1 MKRCLI
7 VCLSVVIASTV
18 ALAQDTAY
26 KALRVIGTQRGEK
39 ALGQILSISGKSG
52 RPEPMEWTVKLD
64 DPAARGGVRELN
76 IANGQITAD
85 RAPAKSGFPAG
96 RPIELTNLNL
106 DSDGAFR
113 VAEEEAR
120 RNQVGFDSVNYS
132 LSSDPASGKP
142 VWTLGLFDYDQQ
154 PVGAVRVAAEN
165 GKLVS
170 GENWVSNTASQHY
183 AQQHAPPPERRMDS
197 PSHQSPGSQDSRTP
211 GIPPPAD
218 YRDPKYQD
226 NAGSRSSDYSGN
238 DSGNYSSNDSGN
250 YAGNDSGNYASN
262 GNYAGETLSER
273 AHRYGATV
281 VDFGEKVLNKT
292 ERVGRRIG
300 GWFQKRFTGRDTISP
315 PDEPDQDDEDD
326 SSAARY
332 NRPIEPTRPD
342 GRPAEPAPPE

>member
-1 MKRCLI
+1 MKRCLF
-7 VCLSVVIASTV
+7 VWLSVVIASNAAV
-18 ALAQDTAY
+18 AQDTAY
-26 KALRVIGTQRGEK
+26 KALRAIGAQRGEK

-52 RPEPMEWTVKLD
+52 RPEPTEWIVKLD
-64 DPAARGGVRELN
+64 DSAARGGVRELN
-76 IANGQITAD
+76 ITNGQVSAD
-85 RAPAKSGFPAG
+85 RAPAKSGYPG
-96 RPIELTNLNL
+96 NRPIELPSLNL

-142 VWTLGLFDYDQQ
+142 VWNLDLFDYDQQ
-154 PVGAVRVAAEN
+154 PVGQVRVNADN

-170 GENWVSNTASQHY
+170 GGSWTPNSGSQHY
-183 AQQHAPPPERRMDS
+183 AQQPEAPPERRMDR
-197 PSHQSPGSQDSRTP
+197 PSSDAPAYQSPRTH

-226 NAGSRSSDYSGN
+226 NANARSLDDSGNYSDNYSGNYSGN
-238 DSGNYSSNDSGN
+238 DSRSS
-250 YAGNDSGNYASN
+250 
-262 GNYAGETLSER
+262 AGETFGER

-300 GWFQKRFTGRDTISP
+300 GWFQKRFTGTDTLSP
-315 PDEPDQDDEDD
+315 PEEPDEDD
-326 SSAARY
+326 DSADDSSPDRY
-332 NRPIEPTRPD
+332 SRPVQPSRPD
-342 GRPAEPAPPE
+342 DRPGQQGPPE

>member
-1 MKRCLI
+1 MKRCLF

-18 ALAQDTAY
+18 AVAQDTAY
-26 KALRVIGTQRGEK
+26 KALRAIGAQRGEK

-52 RPEPMEWTVKLD
+52 RPEPTEWTVKLD

-76 IANGQITAD
+76 ITNGQITAD
-85 RAPAKSGFPAG
+85 RAPLKSGFPG
-96 RPIELTNLNL
+96 SRPIELTNLNL

-132 LSSDPASGKP
+132 LSSDPASGNP
-142 VWTLGLFDYDQQ
+142 VWTLDLFDYDRQ
-154 PVGAVRVAAEN
+154 PVGAVRVAADN

-170 GENWVSNTASQHY
+170 GENWMPNAASQHY
-183 AQQHAPPPERRMDS
+183 AQQHAPPAERRTDS
-197 PSHQSPGSQDSRTP
+197 PSHESPAYQDSRTR

-226 NAGSRSSDYSGN
+226 NADARSMDDSGSYSGDDSGKYSGN
-238 DSGNYSSNDSGN
+238 DSGNDSGN
-250 YAGNDSGNYASN
+250 YAG
-262 GNYAGETLSER
+262 ETFSER

-281 VDFGEKVLNKT
+281 VGFGEKVLNKT

-315 PDEPDQDDEDD
+315 PEQPDEDDEDD
-326 SSAARY
+326 SSADRY

>member
-7 VCLSVVIASTV
+7 VCLSVVIASTAV
-18 ALAQDTAY
+18 LAQDTAY
-26 KALRVIGTQRGEK
+26 KALRVIGTLRGEK

-52 RPEPMEWTVKLD
+52 RPEPMEWTVRLD
-64 DPAARGGVRELN
+64 DPAARGAVRELN

-85 RAPAKSGFPAG
+85 RAPVKSGSPGG

-113 VAEEEAR
+113 VAEEQAR

-142 VWTLGLFDYDQQ
+142 VWTLDLFDYDRQ

-170 GENWVSNTASQHY
+170 GENWMPNAATQHY
-183 AQQHAPPPERRMDS
+183 AQQPAPPPERRMDN
-197 PSHQSPGSQDSRTP
+197 PSHQSPGNRDSRTP

-226 NAGSRSSDYSGN
+226 NTDSRSLGDSGNYSGN
-238 DSGNYSSNDSGN
+238 DSGNYSSDDSGN
-250 YAGNDSGNYASN
+250 YSGKDSGNYS
-262 GNYAGETLSER
+262 GETLSER
-273 AHRYGATV
+273 AHRYGENV
-281 VDFGEKVLNKT
+281 VGFGEKVLNKT

-315 PDEPDQDDEDD
+315 PDEPDEDDEDD
-326 SSAARY
+326 SSADRY
-332 NRPIEPTRPD
+332 NRPVQPTRPD
-342 GRPAEPAPPE
+342 AQTVQEAPPE

>member
-1 MKRCLI
+1 MKRCLS

-18 ALAQDTAY
+18 AVAQDTAY
-26 KALRVIGTQRGEK
+26 KALRVIGAQRGEK

-64 DPAARGGVRELN
+64 DPAGGGVRELN

-85 RAPAKSGFPAG
+85 RAPLKRDLPGS

-113 VAEEEAR
+113 AAEEEAR
-120 RNQVGFDSVNYS
+120 RKQVGFDSVNYS

-142 VWTLGLFDYDQQ
+142 VWTLDLFDYDRQ

-170 GENWVSNTASQHY
+170 GENWMPNAPSQHY

-197 PSHQSPGSQDSRTP
+197 PSHESRGNQDSRTP
-211 GIPPPAD
+211 SIPPPAD

-226 NAGSRSSDYSGN
+226 NAGARSSDDSGSYSGN
-238 DSGNYSSNDSGN
+238 DSGNYS
-250 YAGNDSGNYASN
+250 GNDSGNYS
-262 GNYAGETLSER
+262 GNDSGNHAGETFGER

-281 VDFGEKVLNKT
+281 AGFGEKVLNKT
-292 ERVGRRIG
+292 ERIGRRIG
-300 GWFQKRFTGRDTISP
+300 GWFQKRFTGTDTISP
-315 PDEPDQDDEDD
+315 PEQPDEDDEDD
-326 SSAARY
+326 SSANRY
-332 NRPIEPTRPD
+332 NRPIEPSRPD
-342 GRPAEPAPPE
+342 GRPVEPAPPE